1 MPVHPTLQLGSKGDS
16 VKEVQRIL
24 GISQDGIFGRN
35 TDRAVERFQKDNNLY
50 VDGVVGPITWKS
62 LLALDTQSKNGGE
75 LQPWTK
81 VKVTKYKSGYAS
93 LTVRKS
99 TAEKLERVMDEV
111 YGAGGILT
119 SSGGR
124 RPLSAAVG
132 ANRSKTSLHYTGRA
146 LDLYM
151 WSGMINPEEDPF
163 VIEMDDRDR
172 MLWRV
177 YVACDDGPLT
187 QVNAWTYNREQLSI
201 RRRLV
206 DLTTIFH
213 KHGFSR
219 IPARRSF
226 FNSGSRG
233 AAEWWHFQDIEGLV
247 RKETTFAQ
255 ELAKVWPLSSLV
267 ESPVWRYKDYVWNN
281 YGFTRR

>member
-1 MPVHPTLQLGSKGDS
+1 MPGNPTLQRGNNGSS

-35 TDRAVERFQKDNNLY
+35 TDRAVERFQKENNLY
-50 VDGVVGPITWKS
+50 VDGVVGPITWKA
-62 LLALDTQSKNGGE
+62 LLAFDTQSKNGNA

-81 VKVTKYKSGYAS
+81 VKVTKYKGGYSS

-99 TAEKLERVMDEV
+99 TSVKLELVMDEI
-111 YGAGGILT
+111 YGVGGILT
-119 SSGGR
+119 SSGGK
-124 RPLSAAVG
+124 RPLTAAVG
-132 ANRSKTSLHYTGRA
+132 TNRSKTSLHYTGRA
-146 LDLYM
+146 LDLYL

-163 VIEMDDRDR
+163 VIEMDDEDR

-177 YVACDDGPLT
+177 YAACDDGPLT
-187 QVNAWTYNREQLSI
+187 QVTAWTYNREQVAI
-201 RRRLV
+201 RRKLV
-206 DLTTIFH
+206 DITKIFH

-226 FNSGSRG
+226 FSGGSRG

-247 RKETTFAQ
+247 HKQTTFAE
-255 ELAKVWPLSSLV
+255 ELAKVWPLSALV
-267 ESPVWRYKDYVWNN
+267 ESPVWRYRDYTWAN
-281 YGFTRR
+281 YGFTRG